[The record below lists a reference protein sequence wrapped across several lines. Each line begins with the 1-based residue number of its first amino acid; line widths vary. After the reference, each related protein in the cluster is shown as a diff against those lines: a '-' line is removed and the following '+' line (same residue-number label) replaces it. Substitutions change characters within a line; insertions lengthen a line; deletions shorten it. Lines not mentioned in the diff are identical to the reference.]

1 MASSTTEQDL
11 SGQQE
16 DAYKVVE
23 RTNLL
28 NMAKLAIK
36 ALIESAMKDGKVLDD
51 SHPKLQQLCIV
62 MEHIVDHRLKGTP
75 QLVKYI
81 TYLQK

>member
-1 MASSTTEQDL
+1 MASIVTTEQD
-11 SGQQE
+11 SGSQQHSEE

-36 ALIESAMKDGKVLDD
+36 GLIESAMKDGKVLDD
-51 SHPKLQQLCIV
+51 SHSKLQQLCIV
-62 MEHIVDHRLKGTP
+62 LEYIVDHRLKG
-75 QLVKYI
+75 LIYEV
-81 TYLQK
+81 